1 MRITVVSKQ
10 ELESNPR
17 TNRTLS
23 HFSPTMPQQQEQQ
36 PSEVQIILD
45 DALTDL
51 EALVDHYLPPSKDG
65 GLAGRMMAAIE
76 LAGASAT
83 KSIGG
88 VVPAVV
94 VPSPS
99 ASPRRSSRGRQPAR
113 SRSNTSRSQYSESSV
128 EVSYYDEPTDESAY
142 DTNEDTKS
150 YCSSVSG
157 GDELLKPV
165 ASVVVRKDKSKSTNA
180 GASGTKSKDELM
192 NQTIETAA
200 NTTVDALDTSYF
212 SQEEEEE
219 EEEPAT
225 IPTAAPSGKVETA
238 DLAMEDDTAAIDGPL
253 PESPR
258 RKAEREADE
267 AAERLAHRSYFS
279 KMSSFDQLLDE
290 RSNSNND
297 KADEAQANTKTKIT
311 ANATPSPLVAARKE
325 PTNTGSKTVAEKTH
339 ELVQKYRLEKKQQM
353 ADADKGTK
361 AVDDEFATD
370 AGVERRREERRAEE
384 RRRLTAVAE
393 HRRRLAYNAK
403 MRREMNAAAA
413 ETVRVEDKSTNP
425 SGPNASDGS
434 ESTAD
439 SLADDIQS
447 MVVTDLD

>member
-1 MRITVVSKQ
+1 
-10 ELESNPR
+10 
-17 TNRTLS
+17 
-23 HFSPTMPQQQEQQ
+23 MPQQQEQQ

-88 VVPAVV
+88 VVPAAV

-165 ASVVVRKDKSKSTNA
+165 ASVVVRKDKSTSTNA

-212 SQEEEEE
+212 SQEEEE
-219 EEEPAT
+219 PAT

-238 DLAMEDDTAAIDGPL
+238 DLAMEDEAAEIDGPL

-325 PTNTGSKTVAEKTH
+325 PTNTGSTTVAEKTH

-353 ADADKGTK
+353 ADAEKGTK
-361 AVDDEFATD
+361 AADDEFATD
-370 AGVERRREERRAEE
+370 AGVKRRREERRAEE

-425 SGPNASDGS
+425 SGPNASDAS